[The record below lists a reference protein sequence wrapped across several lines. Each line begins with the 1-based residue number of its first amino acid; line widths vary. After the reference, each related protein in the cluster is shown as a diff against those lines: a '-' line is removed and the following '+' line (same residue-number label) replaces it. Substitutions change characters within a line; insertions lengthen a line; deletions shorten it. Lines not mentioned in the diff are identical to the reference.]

1 MQALKPV
8 GHESPLVSQSGDQG
22 PTVHV
27 IATTIEATRE
37 ALAAACALA
46 RGLSGR
52 VTVFF
57 CRRSSGYGSADTE
70 DARAEAELR
79 CLAKSSMPTPSV
91 LSCVCDR
98 PTDVTQMFLP
108 PGLVVIG
115 GVARHWWPT
124 TEERLA
130 RALAQL
136 GCHVTFVHVPAAP
149 FVPPLM
155 AAARHDMLRARE
167 DSEHVG
173 EKIPSS
179 QLTSQHH

>member
-1 MQALKPV
+1 MQGLKPV
-8 GHESPLVSQSGDQG
+8 GHESSLIYPSGNQG

-37 ALAAACALA
+37 ALDAACALA

-52 VTVFF
+52 VALFV
-57 CRRSSGYGSADTE
+57 CRRSSVHGSVDSE
-70 DARAEAELR
+70 DERAETELR
-79 CLAKSSMPTPSV
+79 RLAESSTPAASV
-91 LSCVCDR
+91 FSCVCDR
-98 PTDVTQMFLP
+98 PIDVSQMFLP

-124 TEERLA
+124 AEERLA

-149 FVPPLM
+149 FVPPLI
-155 AAARHDMLRARE
+155 AAARHDVLRAR
-167 DSEHVG
+167 G
-173 EKIPSS
+173 
-179 QLTSQHH
+179 